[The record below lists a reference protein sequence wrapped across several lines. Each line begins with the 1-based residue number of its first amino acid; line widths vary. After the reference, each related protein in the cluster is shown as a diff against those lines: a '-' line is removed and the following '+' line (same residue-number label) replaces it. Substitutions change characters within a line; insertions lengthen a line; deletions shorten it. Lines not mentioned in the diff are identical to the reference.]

1 MEKVNVELLKDN
13 ETKVAPFETARPFLT
28 AYNKLSEKITI
39 PARALAVTAA
49 ARGRRLVQAGPN
61 RMWSI
66 PATFNDAADLLYLP
80 LTRQTIARLQSSS
93 WSESSPE
100 AEFHWVEEVDPVN
113 IDDEDAVVLVD
124 PKVDDIVDQWGKF
137 DAIELPGIGDVGVI
151 PVTFLKWNAGPLYP
165 LFRGYGGAAAPRRYE
180 FK

>member
-1 MEKVNVELLKDN
+1 MEKLNIELLNANVKMV
-13 ETKVAPFETARPFLT
+13 EPFETALLWMA
-28 AYNKLSEKITI
+28 AYNRLSEKICL

-66 PATFNDAADLLYLP
+66 PATFNDASDLLYLP
-80 LTRQTIARLQSSS
+80 LKRQTIARLRSSN
-93 WSESSPE
+93 WAEVSPE
-100 AEFHWVEEVDPVN
+100 SEFHWVEEVDPVK

-124 PKVDDIVDQWGKF
+124 PEVDDIVDPWGKC

-151 PVTFLKWNAGPLYP
+151 PVKTLGRNAGPLYS
-165 LFRGYGGAAAPRRYE
+165 LFRGYGGTIAPRRYE

>member
-1 MEKVNVELLKDN
+1 MEKINIEVLNSNIKMVE
-13 ETKVAPFETARPFLT
+13 PFETARPFLT
-28 AYNKLSEKITI
+28 AYNRLSEKICL
-39 PARALAVTAA
+39 PPLAVANTATS
-49 ARGRRLVQAGPN
+49 RGRRLVQAGPN

-66 PATFNDAADLLYLP
+66 PTTFNDAAEMLYLP
-80 LTRQTIARLQSSS
+80 LKRQTIARLRSRN
-93 WSESSPE
+93 WAESSPE
-100 AEFHWVEEVDPVN
+100 AEFHWVEEVDPVK

-124 PKVDDIVDQWGKF
+124 PTVDDIVDQWGKF

-165 LFRGYGGAAAPRRYE
+165 LFRGYGGNAAPRRYE

>member
-39 PARALAVTAA
+39 PARALAATAA
-49 ARGRRLVQAGPN
+49 VRNRRLVQAGPN
-61 RMWSI
+61 LMWSI
-66 PATFNDAADLLYLP
+66 PATFNEAGDLLYLP
-80 LTRQTIARLQSSS
+80 LRRQTIAQLQSSN
-93 WSESSPE
+93 WAESSPE
-100 AEFHWVEEVDPVN
+100 AEFHWVEEVDPVK

-124 PKVDDIVDQWGKF
+124 PEVDDIADPWGKC

-151 PVTFLKWNAGPLYP
+151 PVKTLVRNAGPLYP
-165 LFRGYGGAAAPRRYE
+165 LFRGYGGAIAPRRYE